1 LRRSTAS
8 MATKPGAVTGYEARY
23 DFPWRDAPP
32 ERPYLFASVPR
43 SGSTYVS
50 HLLWATGCLGA
61 PLEYLNFEPSGPYG
75 SASESPA
82 AQADLWRAAL
92 HRRTSPNGVFGL
104 KAFPLQLEGVHAA
117 NPALV
122 ANVMR
127 TLFPRGRVP
136 KVVELR
142 RRDRTAHAIS
152 YARALLSGIW
162 RKEQEPDDRPEPAYS
177 REAMARAA
185 RMIELQD
192 ESWQAMYRDLR
203 IEPLVIW
210 YEDVL
215 AAPGAAV
222 SGVAAYLEVALDPAA
237 AVDVPAIERQSQA
250 GARAW
255 AERHTAR

>member
-1 LRRSTAS
+1 
-8 MATKPGAVTGYEARY
+8 MKPGAVTGYEARF
-23 DFPWRDAPP
+23 DFPLREQPP
-32 ERPYLFASVPR
+32 SLVYLLASVPR

-50 HLLWATGCLGA
+50 HLLWGTGCLGA

-82 AQADLWRAAL
+82 AQVELWRSAL

-104 KAFPLQLEGVHAA
+104 KAFPLQLEGVHRA
-117 NPALV
+117 NPQLV
-122 ANVMR
+122 GTVMQ
-127 TLFPRGRVP
+127 TLFARGRQAR
-136 KVVELR
+136 VVELR

-162 RKEQEPDDRPEPAYS
+162 RKEQEPDDRPEPEYS
-177 REAMARAA
+177 REALVRAT
-185 RMIELQD
+185 RMIEQQE

-203 IEPLVIW
+203 IDPLVIW

-215 AAPGAAV
+215 ADPAAAIDA
-222 SGVAAYLEVALDPAA
+222 VAGYLGVALDPAA
-237 AVDVPAIERQSQA
+237 AIAVPAIERQSQA

-255 AERHTAR
+255 AERHAAG

>member
-1 LRRSTAS
+1 
-8 MATKPGAVTGYEARY
+8 MKPGVLTGYEAQF
-23 DFPWRDAPP
+23 DFPHHENPP
-32 ERPYLFASVPR
+32 ELAYLLASVPR

-75 SASESPA
+75 FASESRD
-82 AQADLWRAAL
+82 AQAQLWREAL
-92 HRRTSPNGVFGL
+92 ARRTSPNGVFGL

-117 NPALV
+117 NPQLI

-127 TLFPRGRVP
+127 TLFARRQAAR
-136 KVVELR
+136 VVELR

-162 RKEQEPDDRPEPAYS
+162 RKEQEPDDRPEPEYS
-177 REAMARAA
+177 TEALARAT
-185 RMIELQD
+185 RMIERQ
-192 ESWQAMYRDLR
+192 EQSWQAMYADLR

-210 YEDVL
+210 YEDALDQSGGVID
-215 AAPGAAV
+215 AV
-222 SGVAAYLEVALDPAA
+222 AGYLGIQIDPAA
-237 AVDVPAIERQSQA
+237 AIAVPAIERQSQV

-255 AERHTAR
+255 AERHSGG